1 MIKKAWSLRLSEVKA
16 WLKDFEFDKYDL
28 ILMLL
33 LFFMGRA
40 HLPGGI
46 VAFGFPAFA
55 AAVLSS
61 RCKMLPRVSAV
72 YFIATAVGTLTL
84 GAWWQLFILT
94 VSSITF
100 YMVMMFDTR
109 VTDSARSDSGKH
121 KLPLG
126 IKAGAV
132 LLGAQLPP
140 MILAVSAGADSAKQ
154 AVLLLFQ
161 AAVAFIAFYVFR
173 TVVQVFSDSISRKLM
188 SNEEMACLAITFAV
202 LVLGLPDIILLG
214 LSLRKVI
221 CVSIIM
227 IFAYRGGLGTGAA
240 CGITVGALL
249 AASAMGDGSDF
260 SAIMIG
266 LFGFCGF
273 LSGLLN
279 RFGKVGVSAGFLLG
293 NLIFSPMVTMSA
305 DLVMS
310 LFEIGFAVVIFFI
323 LPEKATKFLKLPQ
336 LTGVHIPTVKI
347 NYAEKLRN
355 TAISRLS
362 GFGEILREMAN
373 VCVELTD
380 KRQAEPEKS
389 DLMDAMNRI
398 TNHVCNRCI
407 MKNDCWDK
415 NFYQSY
421 KNFLSI
427 LTTLEIKGR
436 VKPCDIPAALGGKCA
451 RTSQIISE
459 CKTAL
464 EISRAESLWK
474 RRLEESRKLIPTQL
488 MGMAS
493 ILESLSREVDMSV
506 RFMDNLE
513 RDIIREFRK
522 RELRIK
528 NVTVCRNRYGRYE
541 CHAEVKCCD
550 AVSEQ
555 RMCYE
560 EYAAIISDVLG
571 SQMAPGEECCRNGV
585 WGNMEEKAG
594 EARLWC
600 KMSFY
605 EAEPLRTCV
614 GVACTPAYGSA
625 VTGDSHSYLSIDRG
639 IQMAALSDGM
649 GTGEQASRQSRS
661 VIRLLELFM
670 ESGLDKSAAVSM
682 INALLENGTGERELS
697 ATVDMAVF
705 DLYEGRVSFLKL
717 GAMPAL
723 IKREERIE
731 TVKVSNLPV
740 GLAPA
745 DEPVHAVERKVGSGD
760 YVIMMTDG
768 VGEAYRRAGVKDSDF
783 YGFIEQIATGTPQ
796 EVAEK
801 IIKNALDISSNKPK
815 DDMLVMVT
823 KVVA

>member
-1 MIKKAWSLRLSEVKA
+1 MMKKAWSLRFSELRSR
-16 WLKDFEFDKYDL
+16 LKELEFDKFDF

-33 LFFMGRA
+33 LFLMGRA

-46 VAFGFPAFA
+46 VAFGLPAFCA
-55 AAVLSS
+55 SVMSV
-61 RCKMLPRVSAV
+61 RCKMIPGVSAA
-72 YFIATAVGTLTL
+72 YFIAAALGTLTL
-84 GAWWQLFILT
+84 GNWWQLFILA
-94 VSSITF
+94 VSAIIF
-100 YMVMMFDTR
+100 YAVMMFDTR
-109 VTDSARSDSGKH
+109 ATESARSDNGKYR
-121 KLPLG
+121 LPLG

-132 LLGAQLPP
+132 LLAAQLAP
-140 MILAVSAGADSAKQ
+140 MIIAVSAAGDNVKQ
-154 AVLLLFQ
+154 AIMMLFQ
-161 AAVAFIAFYVFR
+161 AAIGFIAFYIFR
-173 TVVQVFSDSISRKLM
+173 TVMQVFSDTISRKLM

-202 LVLGLPDIILLG
+202 LVLGLPDIVLLG
-214 LSLRKVI
+214 LSLRRVI

-227 IFAYRGGLGTGAA
+227 IFSYRGGLGTGAA

-249 AASAMGDGSDF
+249 AASDMGEF
-260 SAIMIG
+260 STVTVG

-279 RFGKVGVSAGFLLG
+279 RFGKIGVSAGFILG

-305 DLVMS
+305 DLIMS
-310 LFEIGFAVVIFFI
+310 LFEIGFAITAFFI

-355 TAISRLS
+355 TAISRLNS
-362 GFGEILREMAN
+362 FGEILREMSN
-373 VCVELTD
+373 VCVELTE
-380 KRQAEPEKS
+380 KNTSEPEKS
-389 DLMDAMNRI
+389 DLMNAMNRI
-398 TNHVCNRCI
+398 TGKVCSRCI
-407 MKNDCWDK
+407 MRNDCWDR
-415 NFYQSY
+415 NFYQTY
-421 KNFLSI
+421 KNLLSI
-427 LTTLEIKGR
+427 LTTLEIHGD

-459 CKTAL
+459 CKNSL
-464 EISRAESLWK
+464 EIGRAEAIWK
-474 RRLEESRKLIPTQL
+474 RRLDESRKLIPAQL
-488 MGMAS
+488 TGMAT

-506 RFMDNLE
+506 RFMDNME
-513 RDIIREFRK
+513 KDIIREFRK

-550 AVSEQ
+550 SANEQ
-555 RMCYE
+555 RMCFN

-571 SQMAPGEECCRNGV
+571 SQMTPGEECCGNGV
-585 WGNMEEKAG
+585 WEENN

-614 GVACTPAYGSA
+614 GVACTPAYGSV

-649 GTGEQASRQSRS
+649 GTGEQASRQSKS

-670 ESGLDKSAAVSM
+670 ESGLEKSVAVSM
-682 INALLENGTGERELS
+682 INALLENGTGEKELS

-731 TVKVSNLPV
+731 TVKVANLPI

-745 DEPVHAVERKVGSGD
+745 GEPIHAVERKVSNGD

-783 YGFIEQIATGTPQ
+783 YGFIEQIATGAPQ

>member
-1 MIKKAWSLRLSEVKA
+1 MIKKAWSLRFSEVKA
-16 WLKDFEFDKYDL
+16 WLKELEFDKFDL
-28 ILMLL
+28 VLMLL
-33 LFFMGRA
+33 LFLMGRA
-40 HLPGGI
+40 HLPGGM
-46 VAFGFPAFA
+46 VPFGLPALA
-55 AAVLSS
+55 AALMSA
-61 RCKMLPRVSAV
+61 RCKMIPGVSAA
-72 YFIATAVGTLTL
+72 YFLAAALGTLTL
-84 GAWWQLFILT
+84 GNGWQFFIF
-94 VSSITF
+94 SISAVIF
-100 YMVMMFDTR
+100 YAVMMFDTR
-109 VTDSARSDSGKH
+109 VTESARTDNGKY

-132 LLGAQLPP
+132 LLAAQPVP
-140 MILAVSAGADSAKQ
+140 MIIAVSAGADNVKQ
-154 AVLLLFQ
+154 AILLLFQ
-161 AAVAFIAFYVFR
+161 AAIGFIAFYIFR
-173 TVVQVFSDSISRKLM
+173 TVVQVFSDNISRKLM

-202 LVLGLPDIILLG
+202 LVLGLPDIVLLG
-214 LSLRKVI
+214 LSLRRVI

-249 AASAMGDGSDF
+249 AASDMGEF
-260 SAIMIG
+260 STVTVG

-279 RFGKVGVSAGFLLG
+279 RFGKIGVGAGFLLG

-305 DLVMS
+305 DLIMS
-310 LFEIGFAVVIFFI
+310 LFEIGFAITAFFI

-336 LTGVHIPTVKI
+336 LTGVHIPTVKV

-355 TAISRLS
+355 TAIARLS
-362 GFGEILREMAN
+362 GFGEILREMSN
-373 VCVELTD
+373 VCVELTE
-380 KRQAEPEKS
+380 RQGGDPEKS
-389 DLMDAMNRI
+389 DLMNAMNRI
-398 TNHVCNRCI
+398 TGNVCSRCI
-407 MKNDCWDK
+407 MRNDCWER
-415 NFYQSY
+415 NFYQTY

-427 LTTLEIKGR
+427 LTTLEIHGT
-436 VKPCDIPAALGGKCA
+436 VKPGDIPAALGGKYA

-459 CKTAL
+459 CKNAL
-464 EISRAESLWK
+464 EIGRAEAIWK
-474 RRLEESRKLIPTQL
+474 RRLEESRKLIPAQL

-506 RFMDNLE
+506 RFMDNME
-513 RDIIREFRK
+513 KDIIREFRK
-522 RELRIK
+522 RELRIR

-550 AVSEQ
+550 GEQEQ
-555 RMCYE
+555 RMCFN

-571 SQMAPGEECCRNGV
+571 SQMTPGEECCKNGV
-585 WGNMEEKAG
+585 WEESN
-594 EARLWC
+594 EAKLWC

-614 GVACTPAYGSA
+614 GVACTPAYGSV

-649 GTGEQASRQSRS
+649 GTGEQASRQSKS

-670 ESGLDKSAAVSM
+670 ESGLEKSVAVSM
-682 INALLENGTGERELS
+682 INALLENGTGEKELS

-731 TVKVSNLPV
+731 TVKVANLPI
-740 GLAPA
+740 GLAPV
-745 DEPVHAVERKVGSGD
+745 DEPVHAVERKVGNGD

-768 VGEAYRRAGVKDSDF
+768 VGEAYRRAGVKDAEF
-783 YGFIEQIATGTPQ
+783 YGFIEQVATGAPQ

>member
-1 MIKKAWSLRLSEVKA
+1 MIKKAWSLRFSEVKS
-16 WLKDFEFDKYDL
+16 WLKELEFDKFDF
-28 ILMLL
+28 IFMLL
-33 LFFMGRA
+33 LFLMGRA

-46 VAFGFPAFA
+46 VAFGLPAFA
-55 AAVLSS
+55 ASVMSV
-61 RCKMLPRVSAV
+61 RCKMIPGVSVAYFLAV
-72 YFIATAVGTLTL
+72 ALGTLTL
-84 GAWWQLFILT
+84 GNWWQLFLLA
-94 VSSITF
+94 VSAITF
-100 YMVMMFDTR
+100 YAIMMFDTR
-109 VTDSARSDSGKH
+109 ATESARTDHEKSKFS
-121 KLPLG
+121 LG
-126 IKAGAV
+126 IKAGMV
-132 LLGAQLPP
+132 LLIAQVAP
-140 MILAVSAGADSAKQ
+140 MIIAVSAGADNVKQ
-154 AVLLLFQ
+154 AIMMLFQ
-161 AAVAFIAFYVFR
+161 MAIGFIAFYIFR
-173 TVVQVFSDSISRKLM
+173 TVVQVFSDTISRKLM

-202 LVLGLPDIILLG
+202 LVLGLPDLVLLG
-214 LSLRKVI
+214 LSLRRVI

-227 IFAYRGGLGTGAA
+227 IFSYRGGLGTGAA

-249 AASAMGDGSDF
+249 AASDMGEF
-260 SAIMIG
+260 STVTVG

-279 RFGKVGVSAGFLLG
+279 RFGKIGVSAGFLLG

-305 DLVMS
+305 DLIMS
-310 LFEIGFAVVIFFI
+310 LFEIGFAVTIFFI

-355 TAISRLS
+355 TAISKLS
-362 GFGEILREMAN
+362 NFGEILREMSN
-373 VCVELTD
+373 VCVELTE
-380 KRQAEPEKS
+380 KNASEPEKS
-389 DLMDAMNRI
+389 DLMNAMNRI
-398 TNHVCNRCI
+398 TSNVCSKCI
-407 MKNDCWDK
+407 MRNDCWER
-415 NFYQSY
+415 NFYQTY

-427 LTTLEIKGR
+427 LTTLEIRGA

-451 RTSQIISE
+451 RTSQIITE
-459 CKTAL
+459 CKNAL
-464 EISRAESLWK
+464 EIGRAEAIWK
-474 RRLEESRKLIPTQL
+474 RRLEESRRLIPAQL
-488 MGMAS
+488 TGMAS

-506 RFMDNLE
+506 RFMDNME
-513 RDIIREFRK
+513 KDIIREFRK
-522 RELRIK
+522 RELRIR

-550 AVSEQ
+550 AVNEQ
-555 RMCYE
+555 RMCFN
-560 EYAAIISDVLG
+560 EYAAIITDVLG
-571 SQMAPGEECCRNGV
+571 SQMTPGEDCCKNGV
-585 WGNMEEKAG
+585 WEEGNET
-594 EARLWC
+594 RLWC

-614 GVACTPAYGSA
+614 GVACTPAYGSV

-649 GTGEQASRQSRS
+649 GTGEQASKQSKS

-670 ESGLDKSAAVSM
+670 ESGLEKSVAVSM

-731 TVKVSNLPV
+731 TVKVANLPI
-740 GLAPA
+740 GLAPP
-745 DEPVHAVERKVGSGD
+745 DEPIHAVERKVGNGD

-768 VGEAYRRAGVKDSDF
+768 VGEAYRRAGVKDAEF